1 MVQNI
6 QSVTIIT
13 ASKVSVVWVFLSLF
27 SRIRTKYGEIL
38 RASPYSVRMREN
50 TDQENSEYGYFS
62 LSERYPLKFY

>member
-27 SRIRTKYGEIL
+27 SRIRTKYGEML
-38 RASPYSVRMREN
+38 RASPYSVWMREN

-62 LSERYPLKFY
+62 LSER